1 MCVSDFINTLLMD
14 TKDMNK
20 TWIGMKI
27 QNSEASWIDSST
39 VNYINFNPLLLGM
52 HKVVAFH
59 VSKLLQLISL
69 LGAPHI

>member
-27 QNSEASWIDSST
+27 QNSEASWIDKSK
-39 VNYINFNPLLLGM
+39 VNYLNFNPLLLGM
-52 HKVVAFH
+52 HKVVAIH

-69 LGAPHI
+69 LGTLHI

>member
-14 TKDMNK
+14 TKDMDK

-39 VNYINFNPLLLGM
+39 VNYLNFNPLLLGM
-52 HKVVAFH
+52 HKVVSFH

-69 LGAPHI
+69 LGMLHI